1 MEEAKREGK
10 LTRRCRRG
18 RSARTHCRRR
28 PRRRHPPRPN
38 LPNPSKH
45 TQHKPPLSHIRAVI
59 QNATCTSWGGSE
71 IGLRP
76 ASISMPSSSSSLTV
90 FESALWLRVRVSQP
104 RPGGAPARQRRAPSS
119 SFNYASAG
127 GGIRGGT
134 GSRHV
139 AVGFRRR
146 RWEPALLR
154 GHSVFPPLSCWLS
167 DCGDGSRRCSA
178 ALARRPVLGRKGR
191 RCGSTGRG
199 G

>member
-1 MEEAKREGK
+1 MHIVGWERD
-10 LTRRCRRG
+10 
-18 RSARTHCRRR
+18 RT
-28 PRRRHPPRPN
+28 
-38 LPNPSKH
+38 
-45 TQHKPPLSHIRAVI
+45 I
-59 QNATCTSWGGSE
+59 GG
-71 IGLRP
+71 RP
-76 ASISMPSSSSSLTV
+76 ASISRPSSSSSLTV

-167 DCGDGSRRCSA
+167 DCGDGLEA
-178 ALARRPVLGRKGR
+178 VFRRPGETSGAWEEGEAVWVDGTGRMSCRGGQVDAGAWNWKGR
-191 RCGSTGRG
+191 RRGRG
-199 G
+199 K